1 MSTSLRG
8 LRGWDKKVRVSTGA
22 DAPKLNPKD
31 PIQAAIMG
39 RTIRDINN
47 GNFENIGNLQTV
59 ATAFIAESSDSNAPV
74 VIGRECITVM
84 ADPNGQ
90 EHRVS
95 DASLVKVYLEQGMKI
110 VSTTTE
116 DIMG

>member
-1 MSTSLRG
+1 MATNLRG
-8 LRGWDKKVRVSTGA
+8 MREWDKKIRVSTGA

-31 PIQAAIMG
+31 PIQAAVMG
-39 RTIRDINN
+39 RVIRDINN
-47 GNFENIGNLQTV
+47 GDFDSIGNLQTT
-59 ATAFIAESSDSNAPV
+59 ATAFMTESSDSNAPV
-74 VIGRECITVM
+74 VIGRECVTIMV
-84 ADPNGQ
+84 DPNGQ